1 MSVLHAIV
9 MLVTDRKM
17 ERCACFSQKNAMPLR
32 SGKPD
37 ALKAKMQ
44 AAGRSE
50 TRRTGAA
57 RLHDGYAGRLS
68 RIGSGNRDLVDI
80 KEL

>member
-1 MSVLHAIV
+1 MAVHVLASMSSR
-9 MLVTDRKM
+9 DG
-17 ERCACFSQKNAMPLR
+17 QK
-32 SGKPD
+32 SD
-37 ALKAKMQ
+37 ALQAKMQ